1 MGRTVAMTDLRLRQR
16 LEETHRD
23 AFGWALY
30 CCGGDRDQAE
40 DVLQTVYAQ
49 VLGQRARFDGRS
61 SFKTWLYTI
70 IRRTAQRERLK
81 LWKRWQR
88 RTEDEPELP
97 IEPGQ
102 EQLVYRRELAARLRK
117 FLNRLSP
124 RQQEVLRLV
133 FYHGLTVEEAAGVLG
148 ISVGS
153 ARTHYER
160 GKGRLA
166 GLLRESGWLEDEDER
181 REVGA

>member
-1 MGRTVAMTDLRLRQR
+1 MGQTVAMTDRRLRQL

-23 AFGWALY
+23 AFGWAVY
-30 CCGGDRDQAE
+30 CCGGNRDVAE
-40 DVLQTVYAQ
+40 DVLQTVYAR
-49 VLGQRARFDGRS
+49 VLEQRARFDGRS

-70 IRRTAQRERLK
+70 IRRVAQRERLK
-81 LWKRWQR
+81 LWKRLHR
-88 RTEDEPELP
+88 REEEGSEPPQEARQEEL
-97 IEPGQ
+97 
-102 EQLVYRRELAARLRK
+102 LYRRELAARLRA
-117 FLNRLSP
+117 FLSRLSP
-124 RQQEVLRLV
+124 RQQAVLRLV

-160 GKGRLA
+160 GKARLA

-181 REVGA
+181 REVAT